1 MNKIGIAVIIST
13 YNGGKFIEEQIDS
26 ILNQSYFKCTDNN
39 YDLKLIIRDDGSS
52 DATTNILE
60 SYAKKYKEIKILEDK
75 LGNIGVVRSFFELL
89 KQSADYDIIFFSDQ
103 DDIWLNHKVEKFIEV
118 YNKSNSNDVIGM
130 YSDAWIADDKGKS
143 EGTKMSQMYD
153 WLNRPL
159 SVEFLTWG
167 FRITGANYAINNKAA
182 KIVLQLSKNEIKNV
196 AMHDAAIGL
205 LIEIVGKNILINEPL
220 LNYRQHANNV
230 VGAKGSASN
239 PIKKII
245 DLRKLVNSIVLNNA
259 SIYNFL
265 RSKKFGVS
273 TDVMNHLK
281 KYNDITV
288 KHTFK
293 ETHKILK
300 DIKKD
305 IWWRHK
311 RIALFFVW
319 LNKVKK

>member
-1 MNKIGIAVIIST
+1 MKVNIVLST
-13 YNGGKFIEEQIDS
+13 YNGERFLTEQIQS
-26 ILNQSYFKCTDNN
+26 IQKQTFTDWQ
-39 YDLKLIIRDDGSS
+39 LLIRDDGST
-52 DATTNILE
+52 DRTPEII
-60 SYAKKYKEIKILEDK
+60 KEFVKNDERIKFINED
-75 LGNIGVVRSFFELL
+75 NRENFGVIKNFYTLVHYEA
-89 KQSADYDIIFFSDQ
+89 ADYYFFSDQ